1 MMNWVEKIIKDF
13 TTFYQMAYS
22 ALLSAEE
29 TRKREWFH
37 DSILYNVFNTAI
49 LVENKQVE
57 SNNTNNLIHLQYYL
71 YKIVPVI

>member
-37 DSILYNVFNTAI
+37 DSILYNVFNA
-49 LVENKQVE
+49 L
-57 SNNTNNLIHLQYYL
+57 L
-71 YKIVPVI
+71 Y